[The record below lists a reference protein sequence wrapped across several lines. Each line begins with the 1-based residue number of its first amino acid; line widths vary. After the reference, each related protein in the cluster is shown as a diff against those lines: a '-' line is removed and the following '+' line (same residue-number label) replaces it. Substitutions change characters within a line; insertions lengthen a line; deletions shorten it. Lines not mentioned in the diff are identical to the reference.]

1 APRRG
6 RGEDRPRPRAAAC
19 PGVALVS
26 LPARGRAAGKVIL
39 LGEHAVV
46 YGRPALAATLGL
58 GLAVEVTASDGVLR
72 VESDRAALAD
82 DARPA
87 ALATEAARALGL
99 EPRGMT
105 VRIRSQ
111 LPAGARPPRPAP
123 PAAARAPRPR
133 PGRGARPR

>member
-1 APRRG
+1 M
-6 RGEDRPRPRAAAC
+6 
-19 PGVALVS
+19 S

-46 YGRPALAATLGL
+46 YGRPALAAALGL
-58 GLAVEVTASDGVLR
+58 GLAVEVTASDGALR

-111 LPAGARPPRPAP
+111 LPAGAGLGSSAALAIAVLRAL
-123 PAAARAPRPR
+123 AAAAGRRLRPDEELAL
-133 PGRGARPR
+133 GRSLEAIFHGHP